1 MAVLAVAGAALLGL
15 ITGRYVREFS
25 GRFGLPPESA
35 AEHDGTPTDQDAAD
49 TRAVSADARDPDLR
63 ADAGGPDLHIE
74 ARDLDL
80 RAEDRDPDLHAESRD
95 SDAGADLRDLGIPA
109 NARENVRTDG
119 REDVRTG
126 GREEGARGGR
136 GSAERG
142 SASIAGTR
150 GSEAR
155 AAFRAASRT
164 VPVPA
169 WPPTVEAATAAVC
182 AFVVWRLAD
191 VSGWTLAAWLYLAVV
206 GMALTV
212 IDWRTRRLPDAL
224 TLPSYLVLLGL
235 LVPSGAV
242 AQAIYG
248 MLALGAIYAVLWF
261 VRPDALGLG
270 DVKLAGLIGLA
281 TGALGLHP
289 WVVAAI
295 GGHLLGALYALGL
308 LVTRRGTLKSEFPF
322 GPFMLAAALAALL
335 ATH

>member
-1 MAVLAVAGAALLGL
+1 VAVLAVAGAALLGL

-63 ADAGGPDLHIE
+63 AE
-74 ARDLDL
+74 A
-80 RAEDRDPDLHAESRD
+80 RDPDLRVESRD
-95 SDAGADLRDLGIPA
+95 SGAGADLRDLGIPA

-119 REDVRTG
+119 RENVRTDG
-126 GREEGARGGR
+126 RENVRTSGREEGARGGR

-164 VPVPA
+164 VPVPV